1 MYISLLFCKNQGIAA
16 AKLAIAIDCM
26 ILVVTL
32 SRIVTYKI
40 CRLVVCA
47 ATPFELV
54 VTFALFV
61 TILPEF
67 VKIPPEL
74 SAMFAMLVW
83 TPAELVAIF
92 DMFALMAVVTE
103 VKSVEPPPPPP
114 LPPDPIA
121 DALLAI
127 F

>member
-1 MYISLLFCKNQGIAA
+1 M
-16 AKLAIAIDCM
+16 
-26 ILVVTL
+26 
-32 SRIVTYKI
+32 
-40 CRLVVCA
+40 
-47 ATPFELV
+47 
-54 VTFALFV
+54 TFALFV

-121 DALLAI
+121 AALLAI